1 MDGLVSTSQL
11 QRLLGV
17 GKPALNELHA
27 RGIVVRGG
35 KRGTYD
41 LEASVSGYC
50 EHLREMAAGRGG
62 DAGADARARLGAAQ
76 ASLAEV
82 RAGQLSGELVSASE
96 VEAKW
101 SATCRAIRGRVLAV
115 ADKMRDLP
123 ARQHVKLAQELRSA
137 LTDLADGKA

>member
-123 ARQHVKLAQELRSA
+123 TRQHVRLSTELRAA
-137 LTDLADGKA
+137 LSELADG